1 MNSLIQTSRIR
12 EAIRSRDPDL
22 LHRAEQLIARASQ
35 LLPHTLSTFP
45 SGTEHGPPHT
55 VTVEQIASMLVTDAL
70 LSALSDDELFF
81 LLLGFHY
88 HDLGM
93 AGTEVDNAT
102 AAGREQARR
111 EHAVSIARKIVE
123 SRQALGFEDE
133 NEAAVLGDICR
144 GHRPNRNA
152 DGRASWD
159 DLDKDR
165 ILGPGRSIRLR
176 LLSAIVY
183 ASDELHIGADRAPER
198 VAQWKQIVS
207 EESRPHWER
216 HAAVTGPALINDQLT
231 FDVRPKTPALEEDL
245 RRHVLR
251 KALLAVDD
259 LNRQAEAEGLAT
271 PIRRVLLRWQRSHI
285 WQLLMLRCLA
295 DERPLGE
302 QQIVERVLTAF
313 QNMPGD
319 RTDLSGLCDESNVT
333 TEALRAEIGRTT
345 AELIQDGRLSPG
357 TLLPPCYMLASTGRQ
372 SRWALDLARSADDMD
387 RRCTGPYAADHE
399 FTLLRASYGQRYVA
413 DAVTPAVRQ
422 GYSVDL
428 ALEKADSR
436 VRSLIEKSPT
446 ACRLVSD
453 IAPPP
458 SGLVKRDLLAG
469 GVLFGFLVDVLRD
482 PELLLD
488 PDTRKAAKTLAR
500 DMTDQL
506 PKFLTFLEEL
516 ALIGGWTLEQI
527 SGVLLHPAET
537 QPQNPLDT
545 EAHVTI
551 SHTIPRT
558 YPMPS
563 TGFAYLALAGIRS
576 GTNVSLLNTP
586 ESRLQVDVAEAL
598 SPKNAVESAPVMVS
612 IGPGHAVP
620 AARLDMRCK
629 IEVDTANCAVH
640 LLGYGLGEPEATS
653 LPIVVEMSPPRR
665 FPQETTGKATFSPR
679 PNCMTVGDLA
689 TYQQMAELI
698 SRKGAQLKLTVAK
711 IGQSLAQM
719 SFPPT
724 KSRIPTEFVQPD
736 LLAALL
742 KIDTRIPLPLF
753 VSHEDAVAITS
764 AAPADAPTVYR
775 QIIDRLRDD
784 KRDIT
789 TLYLVRDTASGVA
802 YQEEFLGFLPGVTF
816 NSPQL
821 DDPAKQEFLDEQ
833 WKKREQVMGITCYM
847 VQPADEIA
855 QAVIQ
860 WAEDS
865 SPPFPGIHVWKDASV
880 PHHCKAI
887 SQTDFLPAIDR
898 QWYRELP
905 MRVTVRP
912 LTREEELQIEVAYW
926 QSVGDTRRAQ
936 LAEERLQAV
945 NASVSQPETLFQDT
959 PSTPPLL
966 PPQVDEGHSQTASE
980 ATPAVAEN
988 GVPESISGCEPSP
1001 E

>member
-1 MNSLIQTSRIR
+1 MTSPNQTNRVR
-12 EAIRSRDPDL
+12 EALRSRNPAL
-22 LHRAEQLIARASQ
+22 FVRAEQLIARASQ

-111 EHAVSIARKIVE
+111 EHAVSIALKIVE
-123 SRQALGFEDE
+123 SWQELGFEDE

-216 HAAVTGPALINDQLT
+216 HAAITGPALIKDQLA

-285 WQLLMLRCLA
+285 WQLLTLRCLA
-295 DERPLGE
+295 DEPPLGE

-319 RTDLSGLCDESNVT
+319 RTDLSDLCDESNVT
-333 TEALRAEIGRTT
+333 TEALRAEIERTT

-357 TLLPPCYMLASTGRQ
+357 NSVPPCYVLASTGRE
-372 SRWALDLARSADDMD
+372 SRWPLDLARSADDLD
-387 RRCTGPYAADHE
+387 RRCIGPYAADHE

-458 SGLVKRDLLAG
+458 SGLVKRELLAG

-488 PDTRKAAKTLAR
+488 PDTRKAARTLAR

-537 QPQNPLDT
+537 QPLNPLDT
-545 EAHVTI
+545 EARVTI
-551 SHTIPRT
+551 SQTIPRT

-563 TGFAYLALAGIRS
+563 TGFAPTL
-576 GTNVSLLNTP
+576 
-586 ESRLQVDVAEAL
+586 
-598 SPKNAVESAPVMVS
+598 
-612 IGPGHAVP
+612 
-620 AARLDMRCK
+620 
-629 IEVDTANCAVH
+629 
-640 LLGYGLGEPEATS
+640 
-653 LPIVVEMSPPRR
+653 RR
-665 FPQETTGKATFSPR
+665 
-679 PNCMTVGDLA
+679 
-689 TYQQMAELI
+689 
-698 SRKGAQLKLTVAK
+698 
-711 IGQSLAQM
+711 
-719 SFPPT
+719 
-724 KSRIPTEFVQPD
+724 
-736 LLAALL
+736 
-742 KIDTRIPLPLF
+742 
-753 VSHEDAVAITS
+753 
-764 AAPADAPTVYR
+764 
-775 QIIDRLRDD
+775 
-784 KRDIT
+784 
-789 TLYLVRDTASGVA
+789 
-802 YQEEFLGFLPGVTF
+802 
-816 NSPQL
+816 
-821 DDPAKQEFLDEQ
+821 
-833 WKKREQVMGITCYM
+833 
-847 VQPADEIA
+847 
-855 QAVIQ
+855 
-860 WAEDS
+860 
-865 SPPFPGIHVWKDASV
+865 
-880 PHHCKAI
+880 
-887 SQTDFLPAIDR
+887 
-898 QWYRELP
+898 
-905 MRVTVRP
+905 
-912 LTREEELQIEVAYW
+912 
-926 QSVGDTRRAQ
+926 
-936 LAEERLQAV
+936 
-945 NASVSQPETLFQDT
+945 
-959 PSTPPLL
+959 
-966 PPQVDEGHSQTASE
+966 
-980 ATPAVAEN
+980 
-988 GVPESISGCEPSP
+988 
-1001 E
+1001 